1 MFNDLTP
8 FLTNIILNVINCD
21 DCFLTN
27 TKGEIF
33 VLYIHDICIV
43 ILSLPAVSALS
54 TNSQS
59 SSSSSSLDEPSSK
72 VNAKSLVVVLFF
84 YDLRILIIT
93 C

>member
-8 FLTNIILNVINCD
+8 FLTNIILNGINCD
-21 DCFLTN
+21 DGFLTN

-59 SSSSSSLDEPSSK
+59 SSSSLDEPSSK
-72 VNAKSLVVVLFF
+72 VNAKSLVVVLLF

-93 C
+93 S

>member
-1 MFNDLTP
+1 MTIALTK
-8 FLTNIILNVINCD
+8 
-21 DCFLTN
+21 
-27 TKGEIF
+27 TKSEIF

-59 SSSSSSLDEPSSK
+59 SSSSLDEPSSK
-72 VNAKSLVVVLFF
+72 VNAKSLVVLFF

-93 C
+93 CKLMNIYIKNGSFT